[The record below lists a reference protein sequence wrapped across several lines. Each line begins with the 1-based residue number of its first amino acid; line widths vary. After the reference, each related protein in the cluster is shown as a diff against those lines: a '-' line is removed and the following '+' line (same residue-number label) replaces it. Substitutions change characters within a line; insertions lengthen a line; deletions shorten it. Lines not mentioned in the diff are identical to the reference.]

1 MVPPVTFPAGSWR
14 FLMLDTPRSISAHT
28 YLILSIGIFPT
39 PRMSFCCLAPL
50 LHSQCREQIIPFL
63 LLDFFTYLWVYLSTS
78 SCFPAPPSLS
88 HPSYYNVL
96 QQRNRCQCFRC
107 LLDTSYVKMEFLAL
121 FYKDY
126 SQPHPGWL
134 HIPAQCSSWSPLADI
149 PGMPSVNW
157 LFKPLLENHIRSSQV
172 EAQYRSTADGGLQVH
187 SASALP
193 GLGLSCSVAH
203 REGSPR
209 GGQMPWTP
217 SQLGGHQHSLVP
229 SGMACCCVPLQG
241 PLSLSQNICAW
252 GLGRVSTTAA
262 ELSGCRYRWSWALA
276 MCACIGGERLESFH
290 FKLKFIRHPDL
301 SAF

>member
-1 MVPPVTFPAGSWR
+1 MQRTDYSLSPSGFFLRIYEFTYPLHPVSLLHPVYLTPPTIMFCNREIDVSVSVVSWTPATLRWSSLLYFTR
-14 FLMLDTPRSISAHT
+14 TTPSPTLADSISQP
-28 YLILSIGIFPT
+28 S
-39 PRMSFCCLAPL
+39 
-50 LHSQCREQIIPFL
+50 
-63 LLDFFTYLWVYLSTS
+63 
-78 SCFPAPPSLS
+78 APPG
-88 HPSYYNVL
+88 
-96 QQRNRCQCFRC
+96 
-107 LLDTSYVKMEFLAL
+107 A
-121 FYKDY
+121 
-126 SQPHPGWL
+126 
-134 HIPAQCSSWSPLADI
+134 PLADI

-209 GGQMPWTP
+209 GGQMPRTP

-241 PLSLSQNICAW
+241 PLSLSQKICAW
-252 GLGRVSTTAA
+252 GLGRVSMTAA

-276 MCACIGGERLESFH
+276 VCVCIGGERLESFH
-290 FKLKFIRHPDL
+290 FKLKFIRHPEL